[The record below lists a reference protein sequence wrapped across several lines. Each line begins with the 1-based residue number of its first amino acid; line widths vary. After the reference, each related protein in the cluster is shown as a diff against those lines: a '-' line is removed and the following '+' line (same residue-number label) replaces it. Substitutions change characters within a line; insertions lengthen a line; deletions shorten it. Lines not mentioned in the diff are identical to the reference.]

1 VMDHERASAGPV
13 CPACGAGVPAEA
25 RFCPSC
31 GASIVAGAPERRVVT
46 VLFADLVDSTRL
58 VVSLD
63 PEDARGRLDELF
75 RRLTAEVRRRGGTV
89 EKYIGDAIL
98 AVFGFPTTH
107 GDDAA
112 RAVQAALAM
121 RDAARSLGAELTDFP
136 PQLRIGLDTGEVVGA
151 FAGDLRLSG
160 EAVHTAA
167 RIQQAAAPDEVLVS
181 IRTLRAVGDSVDTG
195 PPRQVLAHGTQR
207 PVEVVEVRGFVPAP
221 PRVGPPMVDRER
233 DLPSLVRAL
242 RRATDEGRL
251 VLLVGEAGIGKSTL
265 ARAAA
270 ERLGPEVRVLWGRC
284 LPEWHSL
291 PLWPVREVLAAASG
305 VAVAEAAPKLAAAV
319 GRLVVEVWPEPETAD
334 HAASAVCRLIG
345 LQSEAQAEPPNEFG
359 ARELAAILAGVFSR
373 LAAKQPTLVVL
384 EDIHCASRDLLK
396 VAAILI
402 SGGLRTAARLGFL
415 GVTRPDAAA
424 LDPAWIAQTETE
436 RIDLASLPRSATS
449 ELLAFT
455 LGEQNPARHLRE
467 RVFEASRGNPLFVKE
482 LALAIRETGRPP
494 DRPPSLP
501 IPDSLRTLIGERL
514 DRLPPERKGVLCR
527 AAVIG
532 RWFSPTALASLVQ
545 EEREQLERA
554 LDELA
559 GSGLIERLPDR
570 LTGERHGYAFHHIL
584 FRDVAYSLLP
594 KAARSE
600 LHERLAAWLAG
611 GGEREPPES
620 VAPHLVEA
628 VRLARQVR
636 RPTVA
641 DRRLAARAVAVCRRA
656 AQRLREQEALVA
668 AASMLDDAL
677 DIAEI
682 ARTPGEDLAELRML
696 RGTLRGITGDPQS
709 ALADLEAATRSERAA
724 IRAQAFIELSNL
736 HGILNDYDRASAM
749 ADPAV
754 AESKAA
760 RSPALLA
767 RALRAKALR
776 PFVTGD
782 LLSAA
787 ALLEEALSISG
798 AEAGSALAIDLRS
811 TLLPVR
817 LYLATPLPELAEQA
831 GALAAAARANGRR
844 NAEAGANWVLGEVRL
859 LQGDL
864 AAAERHFTTADRQRR
879 DIGLTADRVWSL
891 LGLARVAI
899 ALGDPRRARRLAEEA
914 VKITRTPDGLAEPD
928 AFVHLAEA
936 YLAERDLALAAGA
949 LERARSSVQPD
960 DVVLHAEVE
969 RVEAHL
975 ATARGDHRAAAS
987 LLRHALAALTIT
999 DYRLDW
1005 LRTAAQLLPALV
1017 SAGLHD
1023 EAAEVAAEVRRHAE
1037 AIGAHALARG
1047 LPEAAP

>member
-1 VMDHERASAGPV
+1 MHLERASTGPA
-13 CPACGAGVPAEA
+13 CPACGAGLPAGA

-31 GASIVAGAPERRVVT
+31 GARIVTGAPERRVVT

-58 VVSLD
+58 VVALD

-75 RRLTAEVRRRGGTV
+75 RRLAVEVRRRGGTV

-121 RDAARSLGAELTDFP
+121 REAARSLGAELTDFP
-136 PQLRIGLDTGEVVGA
+136 PQLRIGLDTGEVVAGVS
-151 FAGDLRLSG
+151 AGDLRLSG

-167 RIQQAAAPDEVLVS
+167 RIQQAAEPDQVLASV
-181 IRTLRAVGDSVDTG
+181 RTLRAVGESADAG
-195 PPRQVLAHGTQR
+195 PPRQILPRGTQR
-207 PVEVVEVRGFVPAP
+207 PVEVVEVHGFAPAP
-221 PRVGPPMVDRER
+221 PRVGAMMVDRER

-242 RRATDEGRL
+242 QRATEENRL

-265 ARAAA
+265 ARAAT
-270 ERLGPEVRVLWGRC
+270 EQLGPEVRVLWGRC

-291 PLWPVREVLAAASG
+291 PLWPVREVLAAAAG
-305 VAVAEAAPKLAAAV
+305 VAVTEAAPKLAAAV

-334 HAASAVCRLIG
+334 NAASAVCRLIG
-345 LQSEAQAEPPNEFG
+345 LQSDAQAGPPNEFG
-359 ARELAAILAGVFSR
+359 ARELAAILAGVFAR
-373 LAAKQPTLVVL
+373 LASQQPTLVVL
-384 EDIHCASRDLLK
+384 EDVHCASRDLLD

-402 SGGLRTAARLGFL
+402 TGGLRTAAHLGFL
-415 GVTRPDAAA
+415 GITRPDAAA

-436 RIDLASLPRSATS
+436 RIDLASLAQSATS

-455 LGEQNPARHLRE
+455 LGEQDPAQHLSE

-482 LALAIRETGRPP
+482 LALAIRETGKPP

-501 IPDSLRTLIGERL
+501 IPDSLRALIGARL
-514 DRLPPERKGVLCR
+514 DRLPAERKGVLCR

-545 EEREQLERA
+545 EERAELERD

-559 GSGLIERLPDR
+559 GSGFIERLPDR
-570 LTGERHGYAFHHIL
+570 LTGDGRGYAFHHVL

-600 LHERLAAWLAG
+600 LHERLAAWLTG
-611 GGEREPPES
+611 GGEREPPEL

-628 VRLARQVR
+628 VRLAREVR

-641 DRRLAARAVAVCRRA
+641 DQQLAARAVAVCRRA

-682 ARTPGEDLAELRML
+682 ARTPAEDLAELRML
-696 RGTLRGITGDPQS
+696 RGTLRGVTGDPAT
-709 ALADLEAATRSERAA
+709 ALEDLEAATRSERAA
-724 IRAQAFIELSNL
+724 LRAHAYIELSNL
-736 HGILNDYDRASAM
+736 YGILNDYDRASAM
-749 ADPAV
+749 AEPAV

-767 RALRAKALR
+767 RALRAKALK

-782 LLSAA
+782 LMQAA

-798 AEAGSALAIDLRS
+798 AQAGSGLAIDLRS

-817 LYLATPLPELAEQA
+817 LYLATPLRELAEQA
-831 GALAAAARANGRR
+831 AALATTARANGRR
-844 NAEAGANWVLGEVRL
+844 SAEAGANWVLGEVRL

-864 AAAERHFTTADRQRR
+864 ATAERHFIAADRQRR

-891 LGLARVAI
+891 LGLARVAV
-899 ALGDPRRARRLAEEA
+899 ARGDPRRARRLAEEA
-914 VKITRTPDGLAEPD
+914 VELTRTPDGLAEPD

-936 YLAERDLALAAGA
+936 YLAERDLPLAAGA

-960 DVVLHAEVE
+960 DVVLHAEVH

-975 ATARGDHRAAAS
+975 AAARGDHQAAAT

-1005 LRTAAQLLPALV
+1005 LRTAAQLVAALAT
-1017 SAGLHD
+1017 AGNHE
-1023 EAAEVAAEVRRHAE
+1023 EAAEVAGKVRRHAE
-1037 AIGAHALARG
+1037 AIGAHALVQG